1 MEGILNKVTAVL
13 AREFP
18 NESQEKLEELST
30 VLVGLI
36 LLDVYTQ
43 SITKNENEKEN
54 V

>member
-1 MEGILNKVTAVL
+1 MNETINKVTVVL

-36 LLDVYTQ
+36 LLDIYAQ
-43 SITKNENEKEN
+43 SINENEKEN

>member
-1 MEGILNKVTAVL
+1 MKELINKVTVVL

-36 LLDVYTQ
+36 LLDIYAQ
-43 SITKNENEKEN
+43 SINENEKEN